1 MVFDDQTADVLF
13 QVVYALLRERPT
25 GPYLYEAS
33 LTRLANKTN
42 KSVDYIRNW
51 FEKTRNSDRWK
62 HDVRWK
68 LIFTPKEASDELNNT
83 VTDCIEY
90 AIECIEEI
98 EFERNVSFYFFKINL
113 KIQIQKSRAIPKDS
127 LEEGPSEPKQ
137 KRSRL
142 EKPEESKSNAEKTL
156 KFIYYNLLFSENGP
170 YLYDACLKNL
180 AKKIG
185 LTEEE
190 IKNWFMEKRDSQKC
204 SLLEIPEPID
214 GVSKNEFLEKI
225 IEEAISDEESIENPK
240 PFQLPNTHSSDV
252 QVEGMFKIARSLY
265 RRDKE
270 DTRNVKILNHI
281 HATLPNLLKRIRLSL
296 TDIRF
301 LSEKMNV
308 SSPSI
313 MEWFEAKQKGNSS
326 EIPVENIRMSE
337 ALFKQMCTAEATS
350 SGSSTGAA
358 SSSEQLTS
366 NIYASQST
374 SQSPI
379 IEERSNESSFES
391 EEQFI
396 PDVEGQEPIQN
407 RTDDSFQDELDHAS
421 PTLPSTVSS
430 KFTAANQKDSESPL
444 EDEED
449 VVDFAAPSSS
459 NKGNMEA
466 SKSSSTH
473 DTDSNVADSERRSP
487 DNYRVSVVNEEEN
500 QESVN
505 NVANGRNSESSRD
518 DEENGTDDVADDL
531 LNPTT
536 ASLAHNARDGE
547 EDVESEDP
555 PVNNRPLPEF
565 PAAHGS
571 SRHSEPVADMVDHP
585 TSSAPLVPL
594 EDGPICKVT
603 KQVVTITRSPPCF
616 FTDTEEWC
624 QHCTRIYEERQKRYE
639 ELYQISQGAVFHT

>member
-1 MVFDDQTADVLF
+1 MVFDDQTADVLL
-13 QVVYALLRERPT
+13 QVIYALLRERPT

-33 LTRLANKTN
+33 LTRLANKIN

-62 HDVRWK
+62 HDDRWK

-98 EFERNVSFYFFKINL
+98 EFERNKP
-113 KIQIQKSRAIPKDS
+113 RAIPKDS
-127 LEEGPSEPKQ
+127 LEEGPSEPAP

-142 EKPEESKSNAEKTL
+142 QKPEEINSNADKTL
-156 KFIYYNLLFSENGP
+156 KFLYYNLLFSKNGP
-170 YLYDACLKNL
+170 YLYDASLRNL
-180 AKKIG
+180 AKNIG

-190 IKNWFMEKRDSQKC
+190 IKNWFTEKRDSQIYAHI
-204 SLLEIPEPID
+204 EIPEPID
-214 GVSKNEFLEKI
+214 GVTKDKFLEQVI
-225 IEEAISDEESIENPK
+225 NEAILDEESLENPK
-240 PFQLPNTHSSDV
+240 PFQLPKCPSRNHLV
-252 QVEGMFKIARSLY
+252 KVLFNEYIRENVNY
-265 RRDKE
+265 
-270 DTRNVKILNHI
+270 RNVNILDYI
-281 HATLPNLLKRIRLSL
+281 HTEFPKLYKGSRIILAN
-296 TDIRF
+296 IRF
-301 LSEKMNV
+301 LSEKMEV
-308 SSPSI
+308 SAPSI
-313 MEWFEAKQKGNSS
+313 MEWFEANQKGNSS

-337 ALFKQMCTAEATS
+337 PLFKQMCSAEATS
-350 SGSSTGAA
+350 SGSSNEAA

-366 NIYASQST
+366 NINASQST

-379 IEERSNESSFES
+379 IEERNNESSVES

-407 RTDDSFQDELDHAS
+407 RTDDSIQDELDHAS

-430 KFTAANQKDSESPL
+430 RFTAPNQKDSESPL

-487 DNYRVSVVNEEEN
+487 DNYRISVVNEEDN
-500 QESVN
+500 LESVN
-505 NVANGRNSESSRD
+505 NESSRD
-518 DEENGTDDVADDL
+518 DEENGTDDVADAF
-531 LNPTT
+531 LNPTP
-536 ASLAHNARDGE
+536 ASSAHNARGGE

-555 PVNNRPLPEF
+555 PANNRPLPEF

-585 TSSAPLVPL
+585 TSSAPLIPL